1 MFKAFWS
8 RSGIGSKMHT
18 FLIHFS
24 GRCNVLVAKAQ
35 EWEAGN
41 PGPASTSSP
50 DFLFDLRRVASSPFI
65 FIPRCPGNDSI
76 PHEWQPMRTHT
87 DRCSAVLGGSAAGAG
102 LGHTGAAFWGQ
113 FGLWEVE
120 LDSGL
125 GLVPSEC
132 LRSCLCSDRDE
143 VGMGHSGAS
152 L

>member
-1 MFKAFWS
+1 MLLAACFLDPFPSWLKKKVIFQGSWSLFKAFWS

-65 FIPRCPGNDSI
+65 FIPPCPGNDSI
-76 PHEWQPMRTHT
+76 PHEWQPM
-87 DRCSAVLGGSAAGAG
+87 
-102 LGHTGAAFWGQ
+102 
-113 FGLWEVE
+113 
-120 LDSGL
+120 
-125 GLVPSEC
+125 
-132 LRSCLCSDRDE
+132 
-143 VGMGHSGAS
+143 
-152 L
+152 